1 MVLADLD
8 GAAERAFGPI
18 AESLESI
25 GATPNQVSV
34 VSFGVAV
41 AAAGAFYVATPEA
54 YAAGALLVALSGVL
68 DVVDGQ
74 LARRTGE
81 SSAQGDMLDHTLDRY
96 SDLALLIGIAGG
108 LDAWMLGLFAV
119 TGVFL
124 TSYMGT
130 QAQAVGA
137 GRDYGGLLGRAD
149 RLALIV
155 VAGSL
160 HPVLPVVAG
169 TEVVVGFVPFGWL
182 LILFAVV
189 GNVTAVQRFW
199 ASWRGLS

>member
-1 MVLADLD
+1 VVLADFD
-8 GAAERAFGPI
+8 NAADRAFEPIAASLERAGV
-18 AESLESI
+18 
-25 GATPNQVSV
+25 TPNQVSV

-41 AAAGAFYVATPEA
+41 GAAVGFYFATPET
-54 YAAGALLVALSGVL
+54 YAVAALLVAFSGVL

-96 SDLALLIGIAGG
+96 SDLALLVGIAGG
-108 LDAWMLGLFAV
+108 LDAWALGLFAV

-155 VAGSL
+155 VAGAL
-160 HPVLPVVAG
+160 HPLIPLVAET
-169 TEVVVGFVPFGWL
+169 TEVAGFVPLVWL
-182 LILFAVV
+182 LVVFGVV
-189 GNVTAVQRFW
+189 GNLTALQRFW
-199 ASWRGLS
+199 ASWKELS

>member
-8 GAAERAFGPI
+8 GTAERAFGPV
-18 AESLESI
+18 AASLESI

-34 VSFGVAV
+34 VSFCVAV
-41 AAAGAFYVATPEA
+41 GAAVGFFVATPA
-54 YAAGALLVALSGVL
+54 TYAVGAALVALSGVL

-74 LARRTGE
+74 LARRIGE
-81 SSAQGDMLDHTLDRY
+81 SSAQGDLLDHTLDRY
-96 SDLALLIGIAGG
+96 SDLALLVGITAGI
-108 LDAWMLGLFAV
+108 DAWALGLFAV

-149 RLALIV
+149 RLALAV
-155 VAGSL
+155 VAGAL

-169 TEVVVGFVPFGWL
+169 TEAVAGFVPFEWL
-182 LILFAVV
+182 LILFAVL
-189 GNVTAVQRFW
+189 GNLTAAQRFW
-199 ASWRGLS
+199 ASWKGLS

>member
-8 GAAERAFGPI
+8 GAAERAFGPV
-18 AESLESI
+18 AESLERL

-41 AAAGAFYVATPEA
+41 AAAVGFYVATPVT
-54 YAAGALLVALSGVL
+54 YAVGAALVALSGVL

-81 SSAQGDMLDHTLDRY
+81 SSAQGDLLDHTLDRY
-96 SDLALLIGIAGG
+96 SDLALLVGIAGG

-137 GRDYGGLLGRAD
+137 GRNYGGLLGRAD
-149 RLALIV
+149 RLAFIV
-155 VAGSL
+155 VAGVL

-169 TEVVVGFVPFGWL
+169 TAEVAGFVPLEWL

-189 GNVTAVQRFW
+189 GNLTAVQRFW
-199 ASWRGLS
+199 ASWNGLS

>member
-8 GAAERAFGPI
+8 GTAERAFGPI
-18 AESLESI
+18 AASLDRL

-41 AAAGAFYVATPEA
+41 TAGGAFYTATPVT
-54 YAAGALLVALSGVL
+54 YAVGALLVAFSGVL

-74 LARRTGE
+74 LARRTGD

-96 SDLALLIGIAGG
+96 SDLVLLVGIAGG
-108 LDAWMLGLFAV
+108 LGSWALGLFAV

-155 VAGSL
+155 VAGAL
-160 HPVLPVVAG
+160 QPLLPLVAE
-169 TEVVVGFVPFGWL
+169 TAEVAGFVPLEWL
-182 LILFAVV
+182 LVLFAVV
-189 GNVTAVQRFW
+189 GNLTALQRFW
-199 ASWRGLS
+199 ASWKELS

>member
-18 AESLESI
+18 AASLESI

-41 AAAGAFYVATPEA
+41 ASAGAFYAATPET
-54 YAAGALLVALSGVL
+54 YAVGALLVALSGVL

-74 LARRTGE
+74 LARRIGE
-81 SSAQGDMLDHTLDRY
+81 SSAQGDLLDHTLDRY
-96 SDLALLIGIAGG
+96 SDLALLVGITAGI
-108 LDAWMLGLFAV
+108 DAWALGLFAV

-155 VAGSL
+155 VAGAL
-160 HPVLPVVAG
+160 HPVLPVVVG
-169 TEVVVGFVPFGWL
+169 TEAVAGFVPFEWL

-189 GNVTAVQRFW
+189 GNLTAVQRFW
-199 ASWRGLS
+199 ASWKGLS

>member
-1 MVLADLD
+1 MVLADHD
-8 GAAERAFGPI
+8 SAAERAFSPI
-18 AESLESI
+18 AASLERL

-41 AAAGAFYVATPEA
+41 AAASAFYFATPLS
-54 YAAGALLVALSGVL
+54 YAAGALLVATSGIL

-81 SSAQGDMLDHTLDRY
+81 SSARGDLLDHTLDRY
-96 SDLALLIGIAGG
+96 SDLALLVGITAG
-108 LDAWMLGLFAV
+108 LDAWALGLFAL

-137 GRDYGGLLGRAD
+137 GRDYGGALGRAD

-155 VAGSL
+155 VAAVL
-160 HPVLPVVAG
+160 HPVLPLVAG
-169 TEVVVGFVPFGWL
+169 TEAVTGFLPLEWL

-189 GNVTAVQRFW
+189 GNLTAVQRFY
-199 ASWRGLS
+199 ASWSGLS

>member
-1 MVLADLD
+1 MVLAEQDD
-8 GAAERAFGPI
+8 TAERAFGPI
-18 AESLESI
+18 AASLERL

-41 AAAGAFYVATPEA
+41 SAAVGFYVATPA
-54 YAAGALLVALSGVL
+54 TYAVGALLVTLSGVL

-96 SDLALLIGIAGG
+96 SDLVLLVGIAGG

-155 VAGSL
+155 VGGAL
-160 HPVLPVVAG
+160 QPVLPMVVGMSEVAG
-169 TEVVVGFVPFGWL
+169 FAPLEWL

-189 GNVTAVQRFW
+189 GNLTALQRFW
-199 ASWRGLS
+199 ASWKELS

>member
-1 MVLADLD
+1 VVLADFD
-8 GAAERAFGPI
+8 DAAERAFGPV
-18 AESLESI
+18 AASLERI

-41 AAAGAFYVATPEA
+41 GAAVGFYFATPVT
-54 YAAGALLVALSGVL
+54 YAVGALLVAFSGVL
-68 DVVDGQ
+68 DIVDGQ

-96 SDLALLIGIAGG
+96 SDLALLVGIAGG
-108 LDAWMLGLFAV
+108 LEAWALGLFAV

-149 RLALIV
+149 RLAFIV
-155 VAGSL
+155 VAGAL
-160 HPVLPVVAG
+160 HPLLPLVAWTG
-169 TEVVVGFVPFGWL
+169 EIVGFVPLEWL
-182 LILFAVV
+182 LVVFAVV
-189 GNVTAVQRFW
+189 GNLTALQRFW
-199 ASWRGLS
+199 ASWKELS